1 MNIDT
6 VALSVQVRK
15 IAVERFREGSFSR
28 GFLET
33 AADGLVQLEAENK
46 RLRQE
51 RDLFKK
57 IAVDAEGY
65 FREYCHNNG
74 IAEGSHYFE
83 ASILRQIRAA
93 FAGRGDEE

>member
-33 AADGLVQLEAENK
+33 AADGLVQLEADNKRLSDENK
-46 RLRQE
+46 RLRSAMS
-51 RDLFKK
+51 L
-57 IAVDAEGY
+57 
-65 FREYCHNNG
+65 
-74 IAEGSHYFE
+74 
-83 ASILRQIRAA
+83 ILPALSNATTVVRAWVGA
-93 FAGRGDEE
+93 NDGGDNA